1 MAGIKLTRQIAA
13 PVDAVYREFTDIANV
28 WEHIEDIT
36 KIEMLTDGPL
46 RAGTRFR
53 ETRIMRMFMTKTEAT
68 EEFEVTAVEPNK
80 RFAMTS
86 ESCGCRYDMEHRF
99 TPEGDGTR
107 VDFAMS
113 AKPLTFVAKL
123 MTPLGWL
130 MQGMMKLA
138 DEGKRLT
145 IEHRANDPAYFDWRC
160 YGACQACKAI
170 ETVARTMPKGPID
183 LTEKKK

>member
-1 MAGIKLTRQIAA
+1 MAGITLTRQIAA

-53 ETRIMRMFMTKTEAT
+53 ETRIMFKKPTT

-86 ESCGCRYDMEHRF
+86 ESCGCRYDMEPRF
-99 TPEGDGTR
+99 TADGDGTR

-130 MQGMMKLA
+130 MQGMMKKCIAKDFDQLQA
-138 DEGKRLT
+138 RVEGT
-145 IEHRANDPAYFDWRC
+145 A
-160 YGACQACKAI
+160 
-170 ETVARTMPKGPID
+170 
-183 LTEKKK
+183 